1 MKARAEE
8 TILAAR
14 EQKVKTALFK
24 NLFEACKQPRM
35 ADVLVQSKIPV
46 AARIPAESILEET
59 VAHVHSAVVV
69 VASASVAT
77 SAAAASTAAA
87 TAAAS
92 TATSAAASKVQET
105 PRPVRA
111 AEHLAE
117 NTVATSGPE
126 NVATTPGLPIASPLS
141 PLSDARSPLGSSS
154 SSPVPLVSPVTAHV
168 VSTSI
173 ISSPPPIPVSRP
185 DIATPLSMGSTD
197 SFSLLQSLSSETPLN
212 NANLGGK
219 TPLSI
224 NTPSDDDPF
233 GFAQIALEGLE
244 FVSPPAK
251 NATTTTSIITK
262 NGDVN
267 NDDPFAIFSSQ
278 DR

>member
-35 ADVLVQSKIPV
+35 ADVLIQSKIPV

-59 VAHVHSAVVV
+59 VAQVHSAVVV
-69 VASASVAT
+69 VASASAAT
-77 SAAAASTAAA
+77 STAAA
-87 TAAAS
+87 TS
-92 TATSAAASKVQET
+92 
-105 PRPVRA
+105 A

-117 NTVATSGPE
+117 NTVATPGPE
-126 NVATTPGLPIASPLS
+126 NVATTPRLPIASLS

-197 SFSLLQSLSSETPLN
+197 PFSLLQSLSSETSETPLN
-212 NANLGGK
+212 NSVLGGK

-224 NTPSDDDPF
+224 NTPSGDDDPF

-251 NATTTTSIITK
+251 IATTTTSIITK
-262 NGDVN
+262 NGDAN